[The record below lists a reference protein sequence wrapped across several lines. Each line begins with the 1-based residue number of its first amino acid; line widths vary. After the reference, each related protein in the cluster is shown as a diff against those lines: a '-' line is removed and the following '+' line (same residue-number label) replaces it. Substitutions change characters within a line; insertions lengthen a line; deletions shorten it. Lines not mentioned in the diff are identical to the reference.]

1 MLNIPDT
8 GQKRI
13 VVIGAGFAGVSFASK
28 IAKLDVQLV
37 FIDKI
42 NYHQFQPLLYQVS
55 MAGLE
60 PSSISFPIRRL
71 FQKKKNVFIRIAS
84 LRSVDH
90 EKKRIQTSSG
100 EIWYDALVIATGA
113 RTNFY
118 GNENL
123 EKRAFTLKSVADSLR
138 LRNAILEDYEKAL
151 SEPDYDKRQRFIDIV
166 IVGGGAT
173 GVELAGALAE
183 MKKYILPKEYVEID
197 SKEMDIYLI
206 QSGNRL
212 LASMSEKA
220 SARALK
226 ELQKLEVN
234 VILNKRVSDF
244 DGTHVHLNSGEKIFC
259 KKLIWAAGICCEQI
273 EGLPGESCERGN
285 RIAVDENLRVKNT
298 KDVFALGDIASM
310 KSEDYEYGHPQVAQP
325 AIQQGKYL
333 AKHLISILDG
343 KNVTPFKYKDKGSM
357 ATIGRNQAVVDLK
370 SAKFGGFSAWIL
382 WLFVH
387 LYSLLG
393 FRNRILVL
401 FNWIWNYI
409 TYDQSLRLIIKQGER
424 TNTEGAKHDSALS
437 ERTAQAEGRRKK

>member
-13 VVIGAGFAGVSFASK
+13 VVIGAGFAGVSFASR
-28 IAKLDVQLV
+28 IAKQDVQLV

-84 LRSVDH
+84 LESVDH

-118 GNENL
+118 GNKNL
-123 EKRAFTLKSVADSLR
+123 EKRAYTLKSVSDSLK

-151 SEPDYDKRQRFIDIV
+151 SEPDYDKRQKYIDIV

-197 SKEMDIYLI
+197 SKEMDIYLV
-206 QSGNRL
+206 QSGDRL
-212 LASMSEKA
+212 LNSMSEKS

-226 ELQKLEVN
+226 ELQRLNVN
-234 VILNKRVSDF
+234 VVLNKRVSDF
-244 DGTHVHLNSGEKIFC
+244 DGTHVHLDSGEKIYC
-259 KKLIWAAGICCEQI
+259 KKLIWAAGICCDPI
-273 EGLPGESCERGN
+273 KGLPEDSRDRSNRLHVDGN
-285 RIAVDENLRVKNT
+285 LKVANV

-310 KSEDYEYGHPQVAQP
+310 KSAEYEYGHPQVAQP
-325 AIQQGKYL
+325 AIQQGRYL
-333 AKHLISILDG
+333 AKHLLDILEG
-343 KNVTPFKYKDKGSM
+343 KTVKNFEYKDKGSM
-357 ATIGRNQAVVDLK
+357 ATIGRHQAVVDLK
-370 SAKFGGFSAWIL
+370 NAKFGGFSAWIL
-382 WLFVH
+382 WLVVH
-387 LYSLLG
+387 LYSILG
-393 FRNRILVL
+393 FKNRLLVL

-409 TYDQSLRLIIKQGER
+409 TYDQSLRLIIKQNEQTSTKDDNVSNG
-424 TNTEGAKHDSALS
+424 
-437 ERTAQAEGRRKK
+437 